1 MSKFKDVMSIIWGK
15 IKWLG
20 GKIKWL
26 VAKVWERFKS
36 KNFGFYVALAA
47 WLLTFIHMIT
57 YSQIENVGEGLF
69 HPGVI
74 ISCAVA
80 LVAFLVLAWFK
91 VTSKLA
97 PAVLMVSDLLCLF
110 FFANSGNFQ
119 DFFSTNF
126 FEGFSFGLLF
136 SLGVPL
142 WFSLF
147 SFLISF
153 VIASVAMY
161 MPQERKPKTEN
172 PTCDEVPSTENA

>member
-1 MSKFKDVMSIIWGK
+1 MWGTTKMSKFKDIMSTVWVK
-15 IKWLG
+15 IKW
-20 GKIKWL
+20 
-26 VAKVWERFKS
+26 VAAKVWERFKS

-47 WLLTFIHMIT
+47 WLLTFVHMIT
-57 YSQIENVGEGLF
+57 YSQIGKVGEGLF

-74 ISCAVA
+74 ISCVIA

-97 PAVLMVSDLLCLF
+97 PVVLMVSSLLCLF
-110 FFANSGNFQ
+110 FFANSSNFQ
-119 DFFSTNF
+119 DFFSTKF
-126 FEGFSFGLLF
+126 FEGFSFNLLF

-153 VIASVAMY
+153 VIASAAMY
-161 MPQERKPKTEN
+161 MPQERKPKTADPICE
-172 PTCDEVPSTENA
+172 DIPSPDNV